1 MKTIPILL
9 ALFVCGCSSSLD
21 RQLDQIDLMMNDH
34 PAEALSSLD
43 SIDHTKIRS
52 SRLRARYALLH
63 SIALDKNY
71 IDLKS
76 DSVISPAVQWY
87 SRHGNPYDKARTYYY
102 KGRVEYNSGNFSA
115 ANIDFVRSESLFQE
129 FNDDYLKR
137 LVLVSLAYTNNDT
150 FFYDENLDLLQR
162 AKGYLAKKDSS
173 DQRFYIELAI
183 ATYYNNTFQY
193 AQADSVYS
201 MIEHSINPDSPLYR
215 ICLGDHARLLING
228 ENADSE
234 RSFQL
239 FQDALSLGAKLYPED
254 ALAYAVAAYSQ
265 GHKDE
270 ALSIV
275 DQVDAAGGYE
285 AQVANTRYRIAIK
298 EGNLADALE
307 YQRQTSILQDSIIS
321 STLKQSVV
329 KAQRD
334 YFEESSAR
342 ALERSRY
349 QRNII
354 WLLVALFSLVFLA
367 GYAIVS
373 RRRTKHEAEISR
385 LSDILLQTEVLL
397 KQTEEEKEDYKAK
410 FITKFK
416 GQFVTLR
423 KMVEDY
429 LKTQG
434 RSDQKDY
441 VFRKVEGMAKLVSDD
456 KEGNRMFEKQLNE
469 ELGSI
474 MDHFREDIP
483 GKDESTY
490 RFVSYLIAGFDPPVI
505 SLLMGYSIGFI
516 YKKKSRL
523 VTEVSQIQSAYKGQY
538 LDFLR

>member
-43 SIDHTKIRS
+43 SIDHTQIRS
-52 SRLRARYALLH
+52 QRLRARYALLH

-87 SRHGNPYDKARTYYY
+87 SRHGSPYEKARTYYY
-102 KGRVEYNSGNFSA
+102 KGRIDYHSKDYASA
-115 ANIDFVRSESLFQE
+115 TINYIKAESLFPK
-129 FNDDYLKR
+129 FDDDYLNR
-137 LVLVSLAYTNNDT
+137 LILLALVITNNDN
-150 FFYDENLDLLQR
+150 FFYEENIDLLRR
-162 AKGYLAKKDSS
+162 ATEYLPPNDSS
-173 DQRFYIELAI
+173 EQRYYIDLSL
-183 ATYYNNTFQY
+183 ATYYNNTHHC

-201 MIEHSINPDSPLYR
+201 AIEASIDQNSTLYR
-215 ICLGDHARLLING
+215 LCLRNHARLLING
-228 ENADSE
+228 DNVDPG
-234 RSFQL
+234 RSYLL
-239 FQDALSLGAKLYPED
+239 FQAALSRGAKLYPED

-367 GYAIVS
+367 GYALVS
-373 RRRTKHEAEISR
+373 RRKTKHEAEISR
-385 LSDILLQTEVLL
+385 LSDILLQTEALL